1 MYNIATKAKQQQPQL
16 FGDLPVNKV
25 GVLPST
31 RYQGSKYKIIKWIDY
46 YTKDL
51 KFNSVLDAFGGTG
64 CVSYMFKKNDKQV
77 FYNDSLK
84 FNNYV
89 GLAIIENSK
98 TILNN
103 DDVNFI
109 LKKHSKI
116 EYPTFI
122 YDTFHD
128 IYFTDEENKWLD
140 VVITNIKKIE
150 DKYKQALS
158 GH

>member
-1 MYNIATKAKQQQPQL
+1 MYSVITKTKQRQSQLFSDLLATKT
-16 FGDLPVNKV
+16 

-64 CVSYMFKKNDKQV
+64 CVGYMFKKNGKQV

-84 FNNYV
+84 FNYYV

-98 TILNN
+98 IILND
-103 DDVNFI
+103 DDVDFI
-109 LKKHSKI
+109 LKK
-116 EYPTFI
+116 TF
-122 YDTFHD
+122 
-128 IYFTDEENKWLD
+128 N
-140 VVITNIKKIE
+140 N
-150 DKYKQALS
+150 
-158 GH
+158 